1 MNDHEGSRLFDV
13 LVTRKPEAG
22 QDAEVRLGLR
32 CVIAGEAAVLPIS
45 PPCSSVEQ
53 LRAEA
58 EEVRLD
64 LDRALERGRTAL
76 VGVEEPGMPGADA
89 DLPAEELWRVLE
101 AIPDDGLFVGRFNEM
116 EEAQRKK
123 VAEHVLTSCSVFSGR
138 PALFSSRYDAETALL
153 ED

>member
-1 MNDHEGSRLFDV
+1 MNDRGGRRLFDV

-22 QDAEVRLGLR
+22 PDAEVRLGLR

-53 LRAEA
+53 LRSEA
-58 EEVRLD
+58 ERVRLD

-76 VGVEEPGMPGADA
+76 VGVEEPGRTGTEA

-101 AIPDDGLFVGRFNEM
+101 AIPDDDLFVERFNEM
-116 EEAQRKK
+116 EEEQRRK